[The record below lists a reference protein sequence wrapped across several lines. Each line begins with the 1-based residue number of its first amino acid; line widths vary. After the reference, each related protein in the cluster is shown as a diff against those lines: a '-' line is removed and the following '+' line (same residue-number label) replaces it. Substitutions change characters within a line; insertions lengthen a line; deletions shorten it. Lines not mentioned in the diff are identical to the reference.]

1 MGKKDHS
8 WLNSGKYWWKLKLA
22 GFYHPLWKHGER
34 RLHALDARH
43 MDCAHVHDTKQV
55 NESSHNTQTNEWH
68 ARTQKM
74 RAGGVYPTPISLHLQ
89 QPLEKSVSRAQA
101 GWVNVSAVPPRR
113 MVWPVIFIFSPTH
126 ASNPCMLL
134 NRDDIQR
141 VQIIIATVP
150 NERHRSYFAFKEER
164 HELFLHSYWRF

>member
-34 RLHALDARH
+34 RLHAQDARH
-43 MDCAHVHDTKQV
+43 MDCAHVYDTKQV

-101 GWVNVSAVPPRR
+101 GWVNVSAVPPQTNGVTRH
-113 MVWPVIFIFSPTH
+113 FHLLAFSCEQ
-126 ASNPCMLL
+126 SL
-134 NRDDIQR
+134 
-141 VQIIIATVP
+141 
-150 NERHRSYFAFKEER
+150 YAFKQR
-164 HELFLHSYWRF
+164 WHPTRANHNSYCAKWKTPILFCI